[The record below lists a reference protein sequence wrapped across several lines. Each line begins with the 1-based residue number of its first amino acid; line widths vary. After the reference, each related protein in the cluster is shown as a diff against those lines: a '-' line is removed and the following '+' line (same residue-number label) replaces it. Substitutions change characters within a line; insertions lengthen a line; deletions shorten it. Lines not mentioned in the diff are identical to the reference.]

1 MPLCLNLRSS
11 LGALNRCRD
20 VGIRLFDG
28 SLRLLWNCL
37 VTLADLHMFDYLAL
51 SSARCCND
59 DGPRSRPSST
69 FLQDFSPFVDSR
81 PEPWICLDP
90 GLLGSLTDLDFDY
103 GRTFNP
109 WSLRLSIRG
118 RYRRDAAN
126 IMKRTFE
133 MLTNYSQSSTVNYTF
148 GLRRLQP
155 TFHRGPRAVDSYP
168 LSGRRCHASTL
179 LRYMRNSA
187 NIEVHPWSS
196 SSSRCSPTARSHRPS
211 NLKSGLR
218 LERKKA
224 DTIRSFLS
232 VWLRAARSLS
242 DKLLISS
249 EGDLKE
255 SIGGASTSNFDLTRR
270 VSDAFRELSVWT
282 M

>member
-1 MPLCLNLRSS
+1 MPSCLNLRSS

-126 IMKRTFE
+126 IMKVIEIEVVVVT
-133 MLTNYSQSSTVNYTF
+133 LSSTLEPQV
-148 GLRRLQP
+148 
-155 TFHRGPRAVDSYP
+155 GPSTRTKEGGHNP
-168 LSGRRCHASTL
+168 L
-179 LRYMRNSA
+179 
-187 NIEVHPWSS
+187 
-196 SSSRCSPTARSHRPS
+196 
-211 NLKSGLR
+211 
-218 LERKKA
+218 
-224 DTIRSFLS
+224 

-255 SIGGASTSNFDLTRR
+255 S
-270 VSDAFRELSVWT
+270 VSV
-282 M
+282 

>member
-1 MPLCLNLRSS
+1 MPSCLNLRSS

-37 VTLADLHMFDYLAL
+37 VTLDDLNMFDYLAL

-59 DGPRSRPSST
+59 DGPRSRPSLT

-126 IMKRTFE
+126 IMK
-133 MLTNYSQSSTVNYTF
+133 V
-148 GLRRLQP
+148 
-155 TFHRGPRAVDSYP
+155 VVV
-168 LSGRRCHASTL
+168 TL

-187 NIEVHPWSS
+187 DIKSS
-196 SSSRCSPTARSHRPS
+196 TLEPLRVDRHQVEPS
-211 NLKSGLR
+211 TRTKEACGRNPL
-218 LERKKA
+218 
-224 DTIRSFLS
+224 

-249 EGDLKE
+249 EGDLKD
-255 SIGGASTSNFDLTRR
+255 SNWQRSDRRGDWRGSRGKLSTRFAS
-270 VSDAFRELSVWT
+270 SVFGRW
-282 M
+282 